1 MTYTVKY
8 KSPKKLFWTK
18 IKKVQGDGIVES
30 NAHRF
35 FILKDEV
42 RIEIPLY
49 CSFWFSK
56 ERFLSIK
63 QRMESESGQSIKVK

>member
-8 KSPKKLFWTK
+8 KAPNGLFWTK

-35 FILKDEV
+35 FILDDEV
-42 RIEIPLY
+42 RVEIPLH
-49 CSFWFSK
+49 CSFWFSR
-56 ERFLSIK
+56 ERFLVIK
-63 QRMESESGQSIKVK
+63 QRMEAESGQSMKVK

>member
-8 KSPKKLFWTK
+8 KKKWFWKK
-18 IKKVQGDGIVES
+18 IKKVQGDGIIETNS
-30 NAHRF
+30 HRF
-35 FILKDEV
+35 FILDDET

-63 QRMESESGQSIKVK
+63 QRMEAESGQSIKVK